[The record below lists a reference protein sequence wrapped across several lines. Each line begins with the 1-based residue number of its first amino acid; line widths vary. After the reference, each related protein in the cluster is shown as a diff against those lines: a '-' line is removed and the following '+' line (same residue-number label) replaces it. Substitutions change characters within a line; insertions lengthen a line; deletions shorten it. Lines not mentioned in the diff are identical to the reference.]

1 MSVTLATVADALIEF
16 ILSLL
21 RDPEAAAEFEEDP
34 DGMLASRGLS
44 SVSHADVCS
53 VAPVLVDRHDVVPA
67 PAKPVPVPTPSHH
80 DTPDNPV
87 VREIKNITNQFTAI
101 DDRDTIVDQSVN
113 QNIWA
118 DGDVNQTFGNEANV
132 ASGDGSM
139 AAGDDIGID
148 KTQDNST
155 TINAGGDANIG
166 NDTDV
171 TDIDDSY
178 NEDTDASVDTDNST
192 DVSLDGSANDSS
204 TNVDVDDSLND
215 TSTETTDVDTTVNSD
230 AVFDSTD
237 TVIVDDASADDT
249 F

>member
-1 MSVTLATVADALIEF
+1 MSVTLASVADALIEF

-53 VAPVLVDRHDVVPA
+53 VAPVLVERHDVIPSPKPTPA
-67 PAKPVPVPTPSHH
+67 PTPEHH
-80 DTPDNPV
+80 TPDNPV
-87 VREIKNITNQFTAI
+87 VREIKNITNQFTSI
-101 DDRDTIVDQSVN
+101 DDRDTIIDQSVN

-118 DGDVNQTFGNEANV
+118 EGDVNQLFDNEANV

-139 AAGDDIGID
+139 AAGDDIAID

-155 TINAGGDANIG
+155 TINAGGDANVG

-178 NEDTDASVDTDNST
+178 NEATDASTTTDNST
-192 DVSLDGSANDSS
+192 DVALDGSANDSS
-204 TNVDVDDSLND
+204 TNVDVDNSLND

-237 TVIVDDASADDT
+237 TVIVDDSSADDT